1 MLAKCE
7 KEIPDYNVRHDYQSG
22 SLDIVRA
29 YAFTGQ
35 NEKAQPILDQLW
47 KRAGQYVVWYCSLDN
62 TWFGNSMQDCMI
74 HIYIM
79 QQLLDVQ
86 DLINP
91 KKAEQMEKQFE
102 GYMRLYQSKGGTF
115 GD

>member
-1 MLAKCE
+1 
-7 KEIPDYNVRHDYQSG
+7 
-22 SLDIVRA
+22 
-29 YAFTGQ
+29 
-35 NEKAQPILDQLW
+35 
-47 KRAGQYVVWYCSLDN
+47 
-62 TWFGNSMQDCMI
+62 MI

-91 KKAEQMEKQFE
+91 KKAEQMEKQLE

-115 GD
+115 GE

>member
-1 MLAKCE
+1 
-7 KEIPDYNVRHDYQSG
+7 
-22 SLDIVRA
+22 
-29 YAFTGQ
+29 
-35 NEKAQPILDQLW
+35 
-47 KRAGQYVVWYCSLDN
+47 
-62 TWFGNSMQDCMI
+62 MQDCMI

-115 GD
+115 GE